1 MSKKRD
7 QLVESALEL
16 FGREGFHATGI
27 DKVLAAAG
35 VAKMTMY
42 KHFRSKEELIL
53 AVLRLRDERWRN
65 SFMLGVEKR
74 AKDPRS
80 RLLAIFDQLGE
91 WFSDEGFCGCM
102 FINATAE
109 YADHDDPIH
118 AASAEH
124 KRLVEKYVRG
134 LVEKARPSD
143 PPDPPDSG
151 LPGIPGAGV
160 LARQLCLLME
170 GAVVLTQVCP
180 GGDGGCAAAAA
191 KGAAGVLIDRAMG
204 GGG

>member
-7 QLVESALEL
+7 QLVEAALEL
-16 FGREGFHATGI
+16 FNKEGFHATGI

-74 AKDPRS
+74 AKDPCG
-80 RLLAIFDQLGE
+80 RLLAMFDELGA
-91 WFSDEGFCGCM
+91 WFAGEGFCGCM
-102 FINATAE
+102 FINASAE
-109 YADHDDPIH
+109 YADHGDPIH

-124 KRLVEKYVRG
+124 KRLVEKYVRE
-134 LVEKARPSD
+134 LAEQA
-143 PPDPPDSG
+143 
-151 LPGIPGAGV
+151 GAAEPGV
-160 LARQLCLLME
+160 LAMQLCLLME

-180 GGDGGCAAAAA
+180 DGDGGCAGASAKRAAR
-191 KGAAGVLIDRAMG
+191 VLIDHALDG
-204 GGG
+204 VSC

>member
-7 QLVESALEL
+7 QLVEAALEL
-16 FGREGFHATGI
+16 FNQDGFHATGI

-65 SFMLGVEKR
+65 AFMLGVEKR
-74 AKDPRS
+74 AKGAGD
-80 RLLAIFDQLGE
+80 RLLAMFDELGQ
-91 WFSDEGFCGCM
+91 WFADPGFCGCM
-102 FINATAE
+102 FINASAE
-109 YADHDDPIH
+109 YADHGDPIH

-124 KRLVEKYVRG
+124 KRLVDKYVRDLAEQAG
-134 LVEKARPSD
+134 ASD
-143 PPDPPDSG
+143 P
-151 LPGIPGAGV
+151 GV
-160 LARQLCLLME
+160 LAMQLCLLME

-180 GGDGGCAAAAA
+180 DGDGGCAAASAKDAA
-191 KGAAGVLIDRAMG
+191 RVLIDYALESQVAVN
-204 GGG
+204 